1 MISERRRQGAFP
13 FNGGHV
19 FLDSELVF
27 SGELVTALT
36 ILFAVCIL
44 LPTMYYVWYVYRK
57 RFNHIALL
65 GGLAAFFLFGF
76 LVAENLLRLLPSAE
90 GAGRWTY
97 ALLRA
102 VVAALCD
109 VGGYALGL
117 WFLKKQHGTIRVPIS
132 FGLGYRLFEMLYL
145 GALNTL
151 LRLTSAMTVN
161 RDGIQALLDTVT
173 EEQAPALRLQLM
185 TLAESSPGMYWMS
198 TVDYICRFVLT
209 VALVRMIWYAFEGG
223 RERSDPRLIAAAF
236 GVDLLCE
243 LMLALHAAGASY
255 RVCAGIY
262 YVLVAGAVCLAYYTA
277 RRRDDPQKIAA
288 DHLTGRN
295 IRRRK
300 Y

>member
-1 MISERRRQGAFP
+1 M
-13 FNGGHV
+13 
-19 FLDSELVF
+19 DSELVF
-27 SGELVTALT
+27 PGGLITALT
-36 ILFAVCIL
+36 VLFAVCIL

-76 LVAENLLRLLPSAE
+76 LIAENLLRLLSPISVT
-90 GAGRWTY
+90 GQWTY

-102 VVAALCD
+102 AVAALCD

-132 FGLGYRLFEMLYL
+132 FGLGYRLFEMFYL

-161 RDGIQALLDTVT
+161 RDGIQTLLDTVT

-198 TVDYICRFVLT
+198 AVDYICRFVLT
-209 VALVRMIWYAFEGG
+209 VVLVRLIWYAFEGG
-223 RERSDPRLIAAAF
+223 REPEDRRLIAAAF
-236 GVDLLCE
+236 GIDLLCE
-243 LMLALHAAGASY
+243 LMLALYAAGLSY
-255 RVCAGIY
+255 HLCAGVY

-277 RRRDDPQKIAA
+277 RRRDDPQQLTA
-288 DHLTGRN
+288 DHLSGRN
-295 IRRRK
+295 IRKRK